1 MGGVAASG
9 GLAAAADLKAAQLR
23 VKLRG
28 FGWRLG
34 RLVGPT
40 LAGDGGGGRLVS
52 DEGPCLVQPLPCCV
66 PLLRNWGH
74 STRRAPLGRQLGL
87 PLPSPCQSH
96 RVRPRLEWRW
106 LTCIRTVEWPQH
118 QARTRLRLDDITV
131 LGGRRDPPCDI
142 GLEVVEVADGHLWL
156 GFVKV
161 RVKLSARLNAS
172 LRLSRWCCVRVGYG
186 RLSAHL

>member
-1 MGGVAASG
+1 MAASG

-74 STRRAPLGRQLGL
+74 STRRERLGIQLGA
-87 PLPSPCQSH
+87 PPSFPYQS
-96 RVRPRLEWRW
+96 RRDRPRLERRW

-161 RVKLSARLNAS
+161 RVILSARFHAS

-186 RLSAHL
+186 